1 LITTHHDF
9 PYHCSVEGLAA
20 LAYRLIAEHADPDR
34 MAMILGDDYGLST
47 VAAPHGLLHKARHNG
62 NHRTAAIKAAK
73 FPHTRDGA
81 VVVNDR

>member
-1 LITTHHDF
+1 
-9 PYHCSVEGLAA
+9 
-20 LAYRLIAEHADPDR
+20 

-47 VAAPHGLLHKARHNG
+47 VAAPHGLLHKVRHNG